1 MKKTKISLGSVII
14 VALLLLGLGSCKAKP
29 AAGEAKPLVLASI
42 HPYELL
48 LSALLS
54 PEYDVRSIIP
64 TGASPHTWS
73 PNPSDLVGMEEA
85 SLILINGLGLENSIK
100 SGLERH
106 ADKTL
111 RVEDILAIDAFENDH
126 PEGEEPQAEEGHEHL
141 GPDPHIWVSANN
153 MVSLIKALEPEL
165 KTRFPQLADS
175 ITSRSSRLLTSLE
188 AARDKIYSEAS
199 AFEGKGIITYHN
211 SFSLFLMENG
221 LQVVA
226 TVQSSPG
233 TEPSAREMTEL
244 GRIIRAYKLKAI
256 FVEPQMSRRSAEVL
270 ASEFNLRI
278 LELDPLASSTKMK
291 TLPDFYLQNWAA
303 VKQAFE

>member
-1 MKKTKISLGSVII
+1 MKTNKLILGLTL
-14 VALLLLGLGSCKAKP
+14 ALILLLGLSSCKTKSATP
-29 AAGEAKPLVLASI
+29 EEKPLVLASI
-42 HPYELL
+42 HPYEML

-54 PEYDVRSIIP
+54 PEYEVRSIIP

-73 PNPSDLVGMEEA
+73 PNPSDLVDMGKA

-106 ADKTL
+106 TDKTL
-111 RVEDILAIDAFENDH
+111 RVEDLLAIDAYENDH
-126 PEGEEPQAEEGHEHL
+126 PEGEEPQMEDEHEHL
-141 GPDPHIWVSANN
+141 GPDPHIWVSSNN
-153 MVSLIKALEPEL
+153 MIALVKTLEPEL
-165 KTRFPQLADS
+165 KTKFPQLADS
-175 ITSRSSRLLTSLE
+175 IAARSTRLVASLE
-188 AARDKIYSEAS
+188 AARDKIYAEAA

-221 LQVVA
+221 LQVIA

-256 FVEPQMSRRSAEVL
+256 YVEPQMSRRSAEVL
-270 ASEFNLRI
+270 ASEFGLQI
-278 LELDPLASSTKMK
+278 LSLDPLASSAEMK
-291 TLPDFYLQNWAA
+291 SLPEFYLQNWTAI
-303 VKQAFE
+303 KQGLE